1 MKMGTLM
8 ISLGGA
14 MALAVC
20 GAVLAE
26 TNNQLVGTWA
36 MVRATTDRQ
45 GVIADAYGPEPHGW
59 VVFTR
64 ELTFVE
70 VLTDPRVPKFASEVR
85 GEGTDDENRAAMAG
99 GIGFFGRYTVDGNG
113 EFTGNT
119 VEGSTFPNWVGAVR
133 TSDDLQLRVE
143 NDQMIENFRRP
154 DGTKVRI
161 VWERV
166 R

>member
-1 MKMGTLM
+1 
-8 ISLGGA
+8 

-85 GEGTDDENRAAMAG
+85 GRAPMTRIAQQWPVVSASGATPSTERRIHWQYRG
-99 GIGFFGRYTVDGNG
+99 GVDLSELGRGGPY
-113 EFTGNT
+113 
-119 VEGSTFPNWVGAVR
+119 A
-133 TSDDLQLRVE
+133 
-143 NDQMIENFRRP
+143 
-154 DGTKVRI
+154 
-161 VWERV
+161 
-166 R
+166 